1 MYMYTGAAWRRAR
14 EIAYFKG
21 SGGGRTHSARE
32 KKRRQRERERVC
44 VWANLKQFFTK
55 PLWIVGAFGWRHWN
69 ILFYLSLSF
78 SCALD
83 WDLLFYLSLS
93 FSCALDWD
101 LAQKKW
107 HSQCNRQYMSAFSV
121 TPIFHLL
128 TSESLLSA
136 SEIFSKIYL
145 TLGPP
150 DWTFF
155 SKPKTFEILSISGTW
170 VSAFLP
176 DFRISILKF
185 RDQRVLFLHHSLVL
199 FRSLSFTCSFSL
211 SLSLPLCLSHL

>member
-1 MYMYTGAAWRRAR
+1 MLSVWFCVIARAQKCTTNVGQG
-14 EIAYFKG
+14 EG
-21 SGGGRTHSARE
+21 
-32 KKRRQRERERVC
+32 ERERLRISQGVGEGVLTARERRKGDEERESVC

-55 PLWIVGAFGWRHWN
+55 PLWIVGAFGWRHWS

-83 WDLLFYLSLS
+83 WDLR
-93 FSCALDWD
+93 
-101 LAQKKW
+101 QKKW
-107 HSQCNRQYMSAFSV
+107 HSQCNRLYMSAFSV

-128 TSESLLSA
+128 ISESLLSA
-136 SEIFSKIYL
+136 SEILSKIYL

-150 DWTFF
+150 DYTVL

-176 DFRISILKF
+176 DFRISILKL
-185 RDQRVLFLHHSLVL
+185 RDQRVLFLHHSLFL

-211 SLSLPLCLSHL
+211 SFSLPLCLSHL